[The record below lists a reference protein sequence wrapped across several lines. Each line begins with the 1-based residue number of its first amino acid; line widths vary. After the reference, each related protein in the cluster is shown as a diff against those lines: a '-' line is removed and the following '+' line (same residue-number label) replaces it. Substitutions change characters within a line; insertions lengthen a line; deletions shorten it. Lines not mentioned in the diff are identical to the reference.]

1 MLRNFGYEIL
11 CTIERRQFFNCC
23 SIFLRNIFFLKK
35 NPYLKA
41 RAIDNMYW
49 FICEF
54 RISYVLGKKSQTCK
68 VMPIVAKKKRVK
80 VIKQKQ
86 FLVSFECRGVKI
98 KEMNINWGNSIVG
111 SFFFKNLSCN
121 KLTKSVMNGVR
132 VTEG

>member
-1 MLRNFGYEIL
+1 MIEITCYGISGTKCYVILLKEDNFLIVAVYFCEY
-11 CTIERRQFFNCC
+11 FF
-23 SIFLRNIFFLKK
+23 SKK

-111 SFFFKNLSCN
+111 SFFQ
-121 KLTKSVMNGVR
+121 KSFM
-132 VTEG
+132 